1 MKNNIS
7 TIVILCLALVVVL
20 SAGFTAAEKQEAHP
34 GKIILTPGELEWNDG
49 PETIPGSKV
58 AVLEGDPKK
67 SGFFVMRLK
76 LPAGGKIPLHIHD
89 NIERVTVISGT
100 FNLVEG
106 EQAGKPKVLPA
117 GSYFSFQPGMAHS
130 AGVDVET
137 VVQIST
143 EGPWTFKPLN

>member
-1 MKNNIS
+1 MNRS
-7 TIVILCLALVVVL
+7 LSAIVCLVLLIIL
-20 SAGFTAAEKQEAHP
+20 SAGTEAGEKQK
-34 GKIILTPGELEWNDG
+34 GKSGEIFLTPDNLKWNDG
-49 PETIPGSKV
+49 LV
-58 AVLEGDPKK
+58 VLEGDPKK

-76 LPAGGKIPLHIHD
+76 LPAGSKIAPHMH
-89 NIERVTVISGT
+89 NIVERVTVISGKL
-100 FNLVEG
+100 NLAKG
-106 EQAGKPKVLPA
+106 EKAENPKVLPA